1 MTRRLFCK
9 ALVVAIA
16 ATVIPTAVMAS
27 HEQQE
32 TGEEDVPPP

>member
-1 MTRRLFCK
+1 MTRRSFCK

-16 ATVIPTAVMAS
+16 ATVIPTVVMAS
-27 HEQQE
+27 GGPQE